1 MVVADTVVSLGVLAA
16 FYALLALG
24 MNVKYGHTGLLDF
37 GHVGFYLIGAYSAAL
52 FVLPPESGGPD
63 TVYLFGLNLP
73 VLFAELL
80 PFLPFAE
87 LLGWIVAVLCA
98 TVLAGV
104 VGVFVALPTLRLR
117 EDYLAITVLGMA
129 VILQRIVQAES
140 WLVNG
145 PDALRGI
152 PRPLPEFFPLTGAT
166 LSGAVGFFLI
176 SAAIWAATVFVL
188 GHLLESDDGA
198 TYADGAGGDGP
209 PPGARSTLAGRLHTV
224 ASLGTGRFLSDR
236 RAAEDAASGVG
247 SAGRSNRGRSALA
260 AGAIVGAVGGVLT
273 LITPL
278 ALLIWGTLL
287 SALTWIVLLVGLAR
301 FAEGFDA
308 IDYAVTLALGLGYML
323 ALAPVYFLESPTLW
337 VPLTLLAFAVVIGAT
352 LYLHRNWSR
361 FAERPFRY
369 GIFTGLWFGAVWYFP
384 LQILSSV
391 QAGQFVVAATTV
403 FNNAVWVLSFSGA
416 EPVIGYS
423 RFQLFLFGTVL
434 FVSLYAM
441 ELIVESPFGRVLRAV
456 RDDERVVNSLGKDP
470 FMYKLQSM
478 ALGSALAGLAGV
490 LAAIY
495 FQTLVFTMFA
505 PRVTFIALLMMF
517 LGGVGN
523 NRAMIVG
530 AFLFWAFQ
538 SATTQLAGF
547 VAPEFRTRIQAL
559 RFVVMGILFLALLYY
574 RPEGLLGERS
584 RTGAGG
590 E

>member
-1 MVVADTVVSLGVLAA
+1 
-16 FYALLALG
+16 
-24 MNVKYGHTGLLDF
+24 
-37 GHVGFYLIGAYSAAL
+37 
-52 FVLPPESGGPD
+52 
-63 TVYLFGLNLP
+63 
-73 VLFAELL
+73 
-80 PFLPFAE
+80 
-87 LLGWIVAVLCA
+87 
-98 TVLAGV
+98 
-104 VGVFVALPTLRLR
+104 
-117 EDYLAITVLGMA
+117 
-129 VILQRIVQAES
+129 
-140 WLVNG
+140 
-145 PDALRGI
+145 
-152 PRPLPEFFPLTGAT
+152 
-166 LSGAVGFFLI
+166 
-176 SAAIWAATVFVL
+176 
-188 GHLLESDDGA
+188 
-198 TYADGAGGDGP
+198 
-209 PPGARSTLAGRLHTV
+209 
-224 ASLGTGRFLSDR
+224 
-236 RAAEDAASGVG
+236 
-247 SAGRSNRGRSALA
+247 
-260 AGAIVGAVGGVLT
+260 
-273 LITPL
+273 
-278 ALLIWGTLL
+278 
-287 SALTWIVLLVGLAR
+287 
-301 FAEGFDA
+301 
-308 IDYAVTLALGLGYML
+308 ML

-337 VPLTLLAFAVVIGAT
+337 VPLTLLAFAVVIGTT

-423 RFQLFLFGTVL
+423 RFQLFLFGAVL

-495 FQTLVFTMFA
+495 FQTLVFT